1 MKNNELIDRTAKM
14 HVWMW
19 ETCFM
24 MTINIVYCF
33 FSMIKAYNAKKEGK
47 YQSAKFQ
54 GYVAAVLSILNLIYT
69 GIVTVLVI
77 GLTIG
82 LYCGDRYYYHYYRN
96 RCH

>member
-1 MKNNELIDRTAKM
+1 
-14 HVWMW
+14 
-19 ETCFM
+19 
-24 MTINIVYCF
+24 
-33 FSMIKAYNAKKEGK
+33 MIKAYNAKKEGK

-82 LYCGDRYYYHYYRN
+82 LYCKDDDRYYYYYYRN
-96 RCH
+96 PCH